1 MRRTERRSLSWLHTS
16 SRSGVSLSISRISEI
31 FCKLFT
37 PSFLLSAWVSVL
49 TLQFG
54 DDSLEKQLTEFHAE
68 LKRQQALLAKIADSG
83 PSKKLKD
90 QFAATWASRVTE
102 VQRLFDALAD
112 VNAIV
117 ARTKA
122 LLLGPSSKDDLV
134 PGLAS
139 LLDALNEEC
148 KAIEAER
155 EQAQKKGS
163 KTALMRGIAGAAAHV
178 GAAAS
183 TEKDMAT
190 SAAGSTA
197 RPGHSGHTTSAL
209 RAPRGGIPRS
219 GAPTST
225 SMARQQ
231 SDDLMDLLSSDVLL
245 KHQRG
250 VRANQAGKTG

>member
-1 MRRTERRSLSWLHTS
+1 LL
-16 SRSGVSLSISRISEI
+16 
-31 FCKLFT
+31 T
-37 PSFLLSAWVSVL
+37 PSFLLSAWVSIPPSL

-68 LKRQQALLAKIADSG
+68 LERQQTLLAPNIADSG
-83 PSKKLKD
+83 PSKTLKD
-90 QFAATWASRVTE
+90 QFAATWASRVIE

-139 LLDALNEEC
+139 LLDALNQEC

-163 KTALMRGIAGAAAHV
+163 KTASNADAV
-178 GAAAS
+178 AS
-183 TEKDMAT
+183 TEKDTAT

-197 RPGHSGHTTSAL
+197 CSGHSGHTTSAL
-209 RAPRGGIPRS
+209 RAPRAGNPRS

-225 SMARQQ
+225 SMALQQ
-231 SDDLMDLLSSDVLL
+231 SDELMVLLSSDVLL
-245 KHQRG
+245 KHQR
-250 VRANQAGKTG
+250 ANQAGKTG